1 MRADALRNRESVL
14 AAAGR
19 LFDAAADPDQVSMD
33 DIATAAGVGKGT
45 LFRRFGDRIGLVRAL
60 YEQRGLR
67 LQAALAVSATRPAA
81 EQAVELLRAML
92 RFKLDNRV
100 LTLALESAGGGS
112 PYRNEAYDYWHALLA
127 GLVAEARGPQSADYL
142 AHALLAAVRSDL
154 VEHLRDWPEAR
165 WHEGLNALV
174 DSVLGHDGH
183 PASPQAHRAD

>member
-19 LFDAAADPDQVSMD
+19 LFDAATDPDQVSMD
-33 DIATAAGVGKGT
+33 DIAAAAGVGKGT
-45 LFRRFGDRIGLVRAL
+45 LFRRFGDRIGLIRAL

-67 LQAALAVSATRPAA
+67 LRDALAVSPTRPAA
-81 EQAVELLRAML
+81 EQAVDLLRAML

-112 PYRNEAYDYWHALLA
+112 PYRNEAYDHWHAVLT
-127 GLVAEARGPQSADYL
+127 GLVAEARGPQTADYL

-154 VEHLRDWPEAR
+154 VEHLRDWPEDR

-174 DSVLGHDGH
+174 GSVLGDGGLSTCTSR
-183 PASPQAHRAD
+183 SPVM

>member
-1 MRADALRNRESVL
+1 VRADALRNRESVL

-45 LFRRFGDRIGLVRAL
+45 LFRRFGDRIGLIRAL

-67 LQAALAVSATRPAA
+67 LQDALAVSPTRPAA

-92 RFKLDNRV
+92 HFKLDNRV

-112 PYRNEAYDYWHALLA
+112 PYRNEAYDHWHALLA
-127 GLVAEARGPQSADYL
+127 GLVAEVRGPQAADYL

-165 WHEGLNALV
+165 WHAGLNALV
-174 DSVLGHDGH
+174 GSVLGHDGQ
-183 PASPQAHRAD
+183 SPEGPPR